1 MQNYILIFLIITQ
14 QVSGFIFPN
23 FFSNLAPKIEVAK
36 NIEPEPIK
44 NELINRLSHFNHDL
58 ISNGIQHFKTEYS
71 PEIIKFSSGLLPAMD
86 SIAHHVLKANQNFIG
101 YVLNLDIPDHI
112 KKELVL
118 FSISSAQHGDQMG
131 SHILDFYYHLADKLL

>member
-1 MQNYILIFLIITQ
+1 MQNTILILLIITQ
-14 QVSGFIFPN
+14 QVSGFIIPN
-23 FFSNLAPKIEVAK
+23 FFNSFINKVDVVNKMSN
-36 NIEPEPIK
+36 
-44 NELINRLSHFNHDL
+44 FNHEI

-71 PEIIKFSSGLLPAMD
+71 PEIVKFSSGLLPAMD

-131 SHILDFYYHLADKLL
+131 GHILDFYYHLVDKLL

>member
-1 MQNYILIFLIITQ
+1 MQNTILILLIITQ
-14 QVSGFIFPN
+14 QVSGFIIPN
-23 FFSNLAPKIEVAK
+23 FFNSFINKVDVVKDVE
-36 NIEPEPIK
+36 IK
-44 NELINRLSHFNHDL
+44 NDIIHKMSNFNHEI

-71 PEIIKFSSGLLPAMD
+71 PEIVKFSSGLLPAMD

-131 SHILDFYYHLADKLL
+131 GHILDFYYHLVDKLL